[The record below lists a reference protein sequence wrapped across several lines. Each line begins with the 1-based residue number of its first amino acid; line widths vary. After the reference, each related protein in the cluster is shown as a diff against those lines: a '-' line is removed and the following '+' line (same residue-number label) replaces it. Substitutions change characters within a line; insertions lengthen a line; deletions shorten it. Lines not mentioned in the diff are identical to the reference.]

1 MKSVG
6 DVGEKFKMEAMTI
19 RIWVPICSAG
29 PTFCILFANSLYTLN
44 IPNILHE

>member
-1 MKSVG
+1 MKSFG

-29 PTFCILFANSLYTLN
+29 LNFALFANCFYILN
-44 IPNILHE
+44 IPKKHHE